1 LPLKFPDGIILQNKR
16 ERGIAMLLEKLAWR
30 QVQALNKGKKALW
43 DIINGKNLIA
53 SLVVLAEVL
62 GCLFF
67 DLPMTPSGPEL
78 DLTGYELVFEDEF
91 EGDALDLTKWTHRGE
106 GRQRGGFSADH
117 QVRVE
122 NGNMIIKGEYLENG
136 KFGPGWYAGMV
147 KVKDDYKFGYFEI
160 RCICNPGGG
169 FWSAF
174 WLQSNYSYNPEISRG
189 GVGGAEID
197 IMEAM
202 SYNSSFLERNGIHQ
216 TIWVSGMTGDPT
228 NGTGLNKLAV
238 GKFYGNN
245 IYEEYN
251 TYGLKW
257 DENEYIFYVNGV
269 ETARTS
275 FADGTSKVPEQVI
288 VSLCVPQEINHSKDF
303 TTEFI
308 VDYVRIYQKAD

>member
-1 LPLKFPDGIILQNKR
+1 MLNDLFQN
-16 ERGIAMLLEKLAWR
+16 LLDWR
-30 QVQALNKGKKALW
+30 QKQAIARSKQALSDLFQ
-43 DIINGKNLIA
+43 GKNIVI
-53 SLVVLAEVL
+53 SVIVLAELL
-62 GCLFF
+62 GCLLF
-67 DLPMTPSGPEL
+67 DLPRTPSGPPV

-91 EGDALDLTKWTHRGE
+91 DGDSLNLEKWSHRGL
-106 GRQRGGFSADH
+106 GRRAGGYIGES

-122 NGNMIIKGEYLENG
+122 DGNLIIKGEYLEDG
-136 KFGPGWYAGMV
+136 AYGPGWYAGMI
-147 KVKDDYKFGYFEI
+147 KVKENYRYGYYEI
-160 RCICNPGGG
+160 RCIVNPGGG

-174 WLQSNYSYNPEISRG
+174 WLQSNYSYTPEISRG

-202 SYNSSFLERNGIHQ
+202 AYDSGPLKRNGINH

-228 NGTGLNKLAV
+228 NGTGLNKQACGV
-238 GKFYGNN
+238 FKGKN

-257 DENEYIFYVNGV
+257 DENEYIFYVNGI

-275 FADGTSKVPEQVI
+275 FADGTSKVPEEVI
-288 VSLCVPQEINHSKDF
+288 VSLCIPEEVKHEKNF

-308 VDYVRIYQKAD
+308 VDYVRIYQQPES